1 MRHSILLEVAAIRTQ
16 LLLTSLVIRNLP
28 LVAALAYLADQIA
41 AILAN
46 RIVVVG
52 NQDPSAV

>member
-16 LLLTSLVIRNLP
+16 LLVIRNLP

-52 NQDPSAV
+52 NQDPSAE